1 MATGII
7 GTGRFLPPTVIDNN
21 ELAKMVKTDDMW
33 IREHTGIVSRHIAT
47 DEVTSFMGA
56 QAAIEAIDNA
66 GIDAK
71 EIDLIVFATVSPER
85 ATPSMSCIVQDKI
98 GAVNATCFDLNAAC
112 SGFVYAL
119 QTVDAY
125 IRSGF
130 AKTALVIG
138 AETLSKMVDWKD
150 RSTCILFAD
159 GAGAAVVRDQEHG
172 ILSSV
177 TRSDG
182 SMGMSL
188 KCKDRSTRNFLNMKK
203 EDKHYIQM
211 IGPDIFKFA
220 VRKVPACIDV
230 LLQRA
235 GVSKD
240 EVDYFV
246 LHQANSRIVA
256 SVSKKMEV
264 PIEKFPMNIDHVGN
278 TSGASI
284 PILLDEMNR
293 KGMLSP
299 GQKIVLCGF
308 GGGLT
313 WGAQLMEWGM
323 ETPEVIEED
332 IYESADSEN
341 INENDSEKSTA
352 TSDKSIVSSIEK
364 KVADLGIAQSIE
376 KTVTDLG
383 IAQSIEKTVGR
394 FTKKKEDLSEDKTIE
409 DNEGEKKNHK
419 TAFMFPGQGAQYVGM
434 GKEFYD
440 NNPKAKEIFDKASS
454 ATGLDIAKLCFE
466 ENDDINITEYTQI
479 AMLTTEIAMLQSVLD
494 MGIKPDVTGGLSLG
508 EYSALVASDV
518 MDFESCAKVVRKRG
532 IYMQDEVP
540 VGKGGMAAIIA
551 MDAEK
556 IKEICDKVDGI
567 VGIAN
572 YNCPGQIAISGEKEA
587 VDKACELL
595 KEAGAKRCIPLNVS
609 GPFHSPMLKGAGDKL
624 AIELNDV
631 EIHDIA
637 IPYVTNVT
645 GGFVND
651 KSNVK
656 KLLADQVSNSVKW
669 IQCVEAMLDDGVDTF
684 IEIGPGKT
692 LSSFVK
698 KIAKEHDK
706 EVTIINIDKYDDLDK
721 LKDVLS

>member
-7 GTGRFLPPTVIDNN
+7 GTGSFLPPTVIDNN
-21 ELAKMVKTDDMW
+21 ELAKLVKTDDEW

-56 QAAIEAIDNA
+56 EAALKAIENAKIDP
-66 GIDAK
+66 K

-85 ATPSMSCIVQDKI
+85 ATPSMSCIVQDKV
-98 GAVNATCFDLNAAC
+98 GAVNATCFDVNAAC

-159 GAGAAVVRDQEHG
+159 GAGAAVVKDVEHG
-172 ILSSV
+172 IISSV

-188 KCKDRSTRNFLNMKK
+188 KCKDRSTRNFLNKKK

-235 GVSKD
+235 GIEKED
-240 EVDYFV
+240 VDHFV

-256 SVSKKMEV
+256 SVSKKMQI

-293 KGMLSP
+293 EGKFKK

-313 WGAQLMEWGM
+313 WGAQLIEWQM
-323 ETPEVIEED
+323 DTP
-332 IYESADSEN
+332 
-341 INENDSEKSTA
+341 
-352 TSDKSIVSSIEK
+352 
-364 KVADLGIAQSIE
+364 
-376 KTVTDLG
+376 VTDNDD
-383 IAQSIEKTVGR
+383 
-394 FTKKKEDLSEDKTIE
+394 KEDLTKEKADKEDMKEERKI
-409 DNEGEKKNHK
+409 
-419 TAFMFPGQGAQYVGM
+419 AFMFPGQGAQYVGM

-440 NNPKAKEIFDKASS
+440 NNEKAKKIYDKASE

-479 AMLTTEIAMLQSVLD
+479 AMLTTEVAMLQSILD
-494 MGIKPDVTGGLSLG
+494 KGIKPAVTGGLSLG
-508 EYSALVASDV
+508 EYSALVASGV
-518 MDFESCAKVVRKRG
+518 IDFEDCAKVVRKRG

-551 MDAEK
+551 LDADKIEK
-556 IKEICDKVDGI
+556 VCDEIDGI

-572 YNCPGQIAISGEKEA
+572 YNCPGQIAISGQKDA
-587 VDKACELL
+587 VDKACDML

-609 GPFHSPMLKGAGDKL
+609 GPFHSPMLMGAGDKL
-624 AIELNDV
+624 ANELESV
-631 EIHDIA
+631 QIHDIVV
-637 IPYVTNVT
+637 PYVTNVT
-645 GGFVND
+645 GDFVKD
-651 KSNVK
+651 KSDVK

-669 IQCVEAMLDDGVDTF
+669 IQCVEAMLNEGVDTF
-684 IEIGPGKT
+684 VEIGPGKT

-698 KIAKEHDK
+698 KIAKEQEK
-706 EVTIINIDKYDDLDK
+706 EVTIINIDKYEDLEK
-721 LKDVLS
+721 LEEIIR

>member
-7 GTGRFLPPTVIDNN
+7 GTGSFLPPTVIDNN
-21 ELAKMVKTDDMW
+21 ELAKLVKTDDEW

-56 QAAIEAIDNA
+56 EAALKAIENAKIDP
-66 GIDAK
+66 K

-85 ATPSMSCIVQDKI
+85 ATPSMSCIVQDKV
-98 GAVNATCFDLNAAC
+98 GAVNATCFDVNAAC

-159 GAGAAVVRDQEHG
+159 GAGAAVVKDVEHG
-172 ILSSV
+172 IISSV

-188 KCKDRSTRNFLNMKK
+188 KCKDRSTRNFLNKKK

-235 GVSKD
+235 GIEKED
-240 EVDYFV
+240 VDHFV

-256 SVSKKMEV
+256 SVSKKMQI

-293 KGMLSP
+293 EGKFKK

-313 WGAQLMEWGM
+313 WGAQLIEWQM
-323 ETPEVIEED
+323 ETP
-332 IYESADSEN
+332 
-341 INENDSEKSTA
+341 
-352 TSDKSIVSSIEK
+352 
-364 KVADLGIAQSIE
+364 
-376 KTVTDLG
+376 VTDNDD
-383 IAQSIEKTVGR
+383 
-394 FTKKKEDLSEDKTIE
+394 KEDLTKEKADKEDMKEERKI
-409 DNEGEKKNHK
+409 
-419 TAFMFPGQGAQYVGM
+419 AFMFPGQGAQYVGM

-440 NNPKAKEIFDKASS
+440 NNEKAKKIYDKASE

-466 ENDDINITEYTQI
+466 KNDDINITEYTQI
-479 AMLTTEIAMLQSVLD
+479 AMLTTEVAMLQSILD
-494 MGIKPDVTGGLSLG
+494 KGIKPAVTGGLSLG
-508 EYSALVASDV
+508 EYSALVASGV
-518 MDFESCAKVVRKRG
+518 IDFEDCAKVVRKRG

-551 MDAEK
+551 LDADKIEK
-556 IKEICDKVDGI
+556 VCDEIDGI

-572 YNCPGQIAISGEKEA
+572 YNCPGQIAISGQKEA
-587 VDKACELL
+587 VDKACDML

-609 GPFHSPMLKGAGDKL
+609 GPFHSPMLMGAGDKL
-624 AIELNDV
+624 ANELESV
-631 EIHDIA
+631 QIHDIVV
-637 IPYVTNVT
+637 PYVTNVT
-645 GGFVND
+645 GDFVKD
-651 KSNVK
+651 KSDVK

-669 IQCVEAMLDDGVDTF
+669 IQCVEAMLNEGVDTF
-684 IEIGPGKT
+684 VEIGPGKT

-698 KIAKEHDK
+698 KIAKEQEK
-706 EVTIINIDKYDDLDK
+706 EVTIINIDKYEDLEK
-721 LKDVLS
+721 LEEIIR